1 MIKLKRKV
9 REKDYSVQE
18 SSGAN
23 IKKYKFCK
31 RTKSGTII

>member
-18 SSGAN
+18 SSGGN
-23 IKKYKFCK
+23 IKNINFVKELNLVQ
-31 RTKSGTII
+31 